1 MNIPVEP
8 DKFEFMLICVF
19 NFSSHFLH
27 ILLKKSLFDNFEYII
42 SSMSISLLLLFSL
55 LLSFLLFSFLF
66 SLLLCSLLFSLLFL
80 LFILLLSLFLF

>member
-8 DKFEFMLICVF
+8 DNVEFIDFSFF

-42 SSMSISLLLLFSL
+42 SSMSISLLLF
-55 LLSFLLFSFLF
+55 FLLDFLVCD
-66 SLLLCSLLFSLLFL
+66 LHLFD
-80 LFILLLSLFLF
+80 I